1 MRERHRDVE
10 TLGNGGMVSIR
21 RQVVEVRVTGSKI
34 WKVKTGFCSE
44 NVTCRTRRKMGLV
57 SWFEKSIAVFHFC
70 L

>member
-1 MRERHRDVE
+1 
-10 TLGNGGMVSIR
+10 MVSIR
-21 RQVVEVRVTGSKI
+21 RQVVEVRVTGSNM

-44 NVTCRTRRKMGLV
+44 NVTCRTRRKMGLG

>member
-1 MRERHRDVE
+1 
-10 TLGNGGMVSIR
+10 MVSIR